1 MKLRGIIALAFAL
14 SCAPAFGQSNQGA
27 SPLSIAKGG
36 TAASTASAA
45 RASLGLTIGSAVQA
59 WDADLDALAALS
71 GTNTIYYRSGSNT
84 WAGVTIG
91 GMLSFVAGTLNVGDA
106 ELVALAGLTS
116 AADKVPYFTGAGTAA
131 VADFSSLARTL
142 VGNTTNAQMRSTLG
156 VVIGT
161 DVQAFD
167 ADLSALAAN
176 STAGFWAYT
185 GAGTGAART
194 LTPPAA
200 GFTITNPAGTAG
212 NPTFVLANDLAALEG
227 LSSTG
232 LAARTTTDTW
242 AQRSLVPPAAGFTIT
257 DAAGIAGNP
266 TFALSNDLAAL
277 EGLASTG
284 FAVRSAADTWAQ
296 RGLVAPAAGFTITN
310 PGGIAGD
317 PTFALANDL
326 AAVEGLSCTGVAIR
340 SATDTWLCR
349 TIGGTANEITVANGD
364 GVSGAPTISLPAA
377 LTFTGK
383 TITGGTF
390 AGPAISGFANFTGA
404 RRDSTQ
410 STPAQIT
417 ADQNDYNPSSVVC
430 ATSSTLIINSDAA
443 RNITGVAGGVAGCDL
458 FLFNNGSFAITLK
471 DGSTSS
477 TAANR
482 LDLGADFVLASKAAA
497 HLKYDGNASR
507 WRNTTG
513 AGSGGGGSGTVTQVN
528 TDGFTTTGGPITT
541 SGTIAI
547 ADTYRRN
554 GLIDRI
560 YLSKALASYRR
571 GLNTFADGFKASDGI
586 DAGASSVYAVNSGF
600 ITPFSSYVT
609 HSPSA
614 VNTTFTHTGGG
625 AAQAQLYDGNDTT
638 PAADPAGLTSSTQ
651 AAFDLG
657 SAKDIT
663 RVRVITAPSNGFG
676 NTITFNIQYSDTSL
690 TTGFTTASTI
700 VVPAGVSQSVTQTFA
715 SAGAHRYWRIFYASG
730 SASGNAWL
738 GELSFQA
745 SSFGNMTLVT
755 AAHTLDSS
763 VSFGRVLLEY
773 DASASPTLNTDLTA
787 EVTCNGGTN
796 WASATLS
803 LVTTNGQGGRTV
815 AETPDTSC
823 IAGTSFAARIKTFNN
838 KNIPIHGVSVTVH

>member
-1 MKLRGIIALAFAL
+1 MKLRGIIAFALAL
-14 SCAPAFGQSNQGA
+14 SCAPAFAQTNPGT

-36 TAASTASAA
+36 TAASTASSA

-59 WDADLDALAALS
+59 WDADLDALGALS

-84 WAGVTIG
+84 WGPVTIG

-106 ELVALAGLTS
+106 ELSALASLTS

-142 VGNTTNAQMRSTLG
+142 VGNTTNTQMRSTLG

-194 LTPPAA
+194 LTAPAA

-232 LAARTTTDTW
+232 LAVRTTTDTW
-242 AQRSLVPPAAGFTIT
+242 AQRSLV
-257 DAAGIAGNP
+257 
-266 TFALSNDLAAL
+266 
-277 EGLASTG
+277 
-284 FAVRSAADTWAQ
+284 
-296 RGLVAPAAGFTITN
+296 APAAGFTIAN
-310 PGGIAGD
+310 PAGVAGD

-364 GVSGAPTISLPAA
+364 GVSGPPTISLPAA

-390 AGPAISGFANFTGA
+390 AGPTIGGLANFTGA

-430 ATSSTLIINSDAA
+430 ATTTTLIVNSDAA
-443 RNITGVAGGVAGCDL
+443 RNITGIAGGVAGCDL
-458 FLFNNGSFAITLK
+458 FLFNSGSFAITLK
-471 DGSTSS
+471 DGSVSS
-477 TAANR
+477 AAANR
-482 LDLGADFVLASKAAA
+482 LDLGADFILASKAAA

-513 AGSGGGGSGTVTQVN
+513 SGTGGGGGGTVTQIN

-541 SGTIAI
+541 SGTVAI
-547 ADTYRRN
+547 ADNYRRN

-571 GLNTFADGFKASDGI
+571 GLNTFADGFKAIDGI
-586 DAGASSVYAVNSGF
+586 DAGASSLYSVNSGF
-600 ITPFSSYVT
+600 LTPLASFAT
-609 HSPSA
+609 QSPSA
-614 VNTTFTHTGGG
+614 VNTSFTFTGSG
-625 AAQAQLYDGNDTT
+625 AAQAQLYDGNDAT
-638 PAADPAGLTSSTQ
+638 PAADPAGLNTSTQ
-651 AAFDLG
+651 AAFDFG

-663 RVRVITAPSNGFG
+663 RVRMITAPSSGFT

-730 SASGNAWL
+730 TASGNAWL

-745 SSFGNMTLVT
+745 ATSSNNMTLVT
-755 AAHTLDSS
+755 TAQTVDSS

-773 DASASPTLNTDLTA
+773 DPSASPTLNTDLTA

-796 WASATLS
+796 WVSAALS
-803 LVTTNGQGGRTV
+803 SVTTNGQGGRTV
-815 AETPDTSC
+815 AETSDTPC
-823 IAGTSFAARIKTFNN
+823 TAGTSFAARIKTFNA
-838 KNIPIHGVSVTVH
+838 KNIPLHGVSVTVH

>member
-1 MKLRGIIALAFAL
+1 MKLRGIIALALAL
-14 SCAPAFGQSNQGA
+14 SCAPAFGQSNQGT

-36 TAASTASAA
+36 TAAGTASAA

-71 GTNTIYYRSGSNT
+71 GTNTIYHRSASNT
-84 WAGVTIG
+84 WAPVTIG
-91 GMLSFVAGTLNVGDA
+91 GMLSFVAGTLNVSDA
-106 ELVALAGLTS
+106 ELAALAGLTS
-116 AADKVPYFTGAGTAA
+116 AADKVPYFTGTGTAA

-142 VGNTTNAQMRSTLG
+142 VANTTNTQMRSTLG

-161 DVQAFD
+161 DVQAYD
-167 ADLSALAAN
+167 ADLAALAAN
-176 STAGFWAYT
+176 STAGFWAYI
-185 GAGTGAART
+185 GSGTGAART
-194 LTPPAA
+194 LTAPAA
-200 GFTITNPAGTAG
+200 GFTITNPGGTAG

-227 LSSTG
+227 LGSTG
-232 LAARTTTDTW
+232 LAVRTAADTW
-242 AQRSLVPPAAGFTIT
+242 AQRSLA
-257 DAAGIAGNP
+257 
-266 TFALSNDLAAL
+266 
-277 EGLASTG
+277 
-284 FAVRSAADTWAQ
+284 
-296 RGLVAPAAGFTITN
+296 APAAGFTITN
-310 PGGIAGD
+310 PAGVAGD
-317 PTFALANDL
+317 PTFVLANDL
-326 AAVEGLSCTGVAIR
+326 AAVEGLTCTGLAIR

-383 TITGGTF
+383 TVTGGTF
-390 AGPAISGFANFTGA
+390 AGPTISGLANFTGA

-430 ATSSTLIINSDAA
+430 ATTSTLVINSDAA
-443 RNITGVAGGVAGCDL
+443 RNITGIAGGVAGCDL
-458 FLFNNGSFAITLK
+458 FLFNNGTFAITLK
-471 DGSTSS
+471 DGSVSS
-477 TAANR
+477 VAANR
-482 LDLGADFVLASKAAA
+482 LDLGADFVLASKGSA
-497 HLKYDGNASR
+497 HLKYDGIASR

-513 AGSGGGGSGTVTQVN
+513 SGSGGGGSGTVTQIN

-547 ADTYRRN
+547 ADTFRRN

-560 YLSKALASYRR
+560 YLSKTLASYRR
-571 GLNTFADGFKASDGI
+571 GLNTFADGFKAIDGI
-586 DAGASSVYAVNSGF
+586 DAGASSLYSVNSGF
-600 ITPFSSYVT
+600 LTPFVSFVVQ
-609 HSPSA
+609 SPSA
-614 VNTTFTHTGGG
+614 VNTSFTFASGG

-638 PAADPAGLTSSTQ
+638 PAADPGGLNASTQ

-730 SASGNAWL
+730 TASGNAWL
-738 GELSFQA
+738 GELSFQTTLV
-745 SSFGNMTLVT
+745 GNMTLVT
-755 AAHTLDSS
+755 TAQTVDSS

-773 DASASPTLNTDLTA
+773 DPSASPTLNTDLTA

-796 WASATLS
+796 WVSAALAS
-803 LVTTNGQGGRTV
+803 VTTNGPGGRTV

-823 IAGTSFAARIKTFNN
+823 TAGTSFAARIKTFNA
-838 KNIPIHGVSVTVH
+838 KSIPLHGVSITVH